1 LFHSGSGLLVVSGG
15 TQTRS
20 SAGAGGAGG
29 SGGAS
34 TNSGGSGSA
43 GSAGLLLRIW
53 DNSLTTA

>member
-1 LFHSGSGLLVVSGG
+1 VVSGG